1 MALFLVFWS
10 GRKEKPTG
18 PACIHRGRESV
29 AGQASTICRASAV
42 GKLGGVHSGGLIV
55 VAVDGVSQEQ
65 IGAPNLDGWRDTTAK
80 PVLHALSAAML
91 GPAQKL
97 GNPSRATEALD
108 QLPIL
113 RLFIHAED

>member
-1 MALFLVFWS
+1 MEHTYS
-10 GRKEKPTG
+10 HSKEKPTG
-18 PACIHRGRESV
+18 PACTWKGGRQAH
-29 AGQASTICRASAV
+29 AGQTSTVSRASGV

-65 IGAPNLDGWRDTTAK
+65 IGAPNLDGWRYSTAQ
-80 PVLHALSAAML
+80 PVLHTLSAAML
-91 GPAQKL
+91 RPAQKL